1 MSSKRRIRIEKSAL
15 DLNAVR
21 AQGAG
26 GQNVNKVASAIHLRY
41 DLNRAGLPET
51 VRQRL
56 MASGDQRISEQGIIV
71 IKAQRY
77 RTQQR
82 NREDALRRLQAL
94 LDRAATPPGKRLPTR
109 PSRAARRKR
118 IENKKRRGRTKSLRG
133 RPGIE

>member
-1 MSSKRRIRIEKSAL
+1 MSSKRIRIEKNAL

-41 DLNRAGLPET
+41 DLNQAGLPET

-56 MASGDQRISEQGIIV
+56 MASGDQRISEQGIVV

-94 LDRAATPPGKRLPTR
+94 LDRAAAPPRKRLPTR